1 MSIAAMLR
9 QSLSTLW
16 QNRVRSALTVLGVV
30 IGIAAVIALVGL
42 SAGMR
47 DQVADRLSG
56 MDATRITVSS
66 QDPERATA
74 ARGAGGPGG
83 GRGGFAFAAS
93 EPSLTASDY
102 QAITGVTGVA
112 AASPEISIQTSV
124 TLTEDAELA
133 AQYQLLGVDVDY
145 AAMSDYTLTAGEWL
159 TSAEVIDADG
169 VVVLGA
175 DAADELYG
183 TTEAVGETVWVNDLE
198 YVVTGVL
205 EAVDAA
211 GVGPGGGPNGRMYTG
226 YLAVLE
232 LTEAESLSTIVVD
245 AASDDVVPDVQAAI
259 DDLLAVEHGITEGA
273 NPDYAVSSNQDLLDT
288 ITETQA
294 GFTTTLT
301 GIAAISLLVGGIGIM
316 NIMLMTVT
324 ERTREVGLR
333 RAIGAKRRHI
343 LTQFLTEAV
352 VLTTLG
358 GLVGLALGYVLGG
371 RAGEVLTLTAGR
383 GGSGAVDAV
392 FEPSTAILAV
402 GVAVG
407 VGVVFGIVPAV
418 RAARLDP
425 AAALRYE

>member
-1 MSIAAMLR
+1 MSITAMLR
-9 QSLSTLW
+9 QSLATLW

-47 DQVADRLSG
+47 DQVTDRLSG
-56 MDATRITVSS
+56 LDAERITVSS

-102 QAITGVTGVA
+102 AAITDVTGVA
-112 AASPEISIQTSV
+112 AASPEITTQTSV
-124 TLTEDAELA
+124 TLAENA
-133 AQYQLLGVDVDY
+133 ETATQYQLVGVDIDY
-145 AAMSDYTLTAGEWL
+145 AAMSDLALAAGGWL
-159 TSAEVIDADG
+159 TSAQVTDAEA

-175 DAADELYG
+175 DAADELFG
-183 TTEAVGETVWVNDLE
+183 TTAAVGETVWLNELE
-198 YVVTGVL
+198 YVVTGV
-205 EAVDAA
+205 VDAA
-211 GVGPGGGPNGRMYTG
+211 DSTGVGPGGGPNGRLYSG
-226 YLAVLE
+226 YLTVME
-232 LTEAESLSTIVVD
+232 LTEAESMSTIAVD
-245 AASDDVVPDVQAAI
+245 AASEDVVPDVQAAI
-259 DDLLAVEHGITEGA
+259 DDLLAVEHGITEDT

-333 RAIGAKRRHI
+333 RALGAKRRHI

-358 GLVGLALGYVLGG
+358 GLVGLALGYFLGG
-371 RAGEVLTLTAGR
+371 QAGEVLTLTAGR
-383 GGSGAVDAV
+383 GGSGVVEAV
-392 FEPSTAILAV
+392 FEPATAVLAV
-402 GVAVG
+402 AVAVG
-407 VGVVFGIVPAV
+407 VGVIFGIVPAI